1 MLSRRTAGSGAQDAQ
16 PTSVNPSNETDAR
29 DAPRQTATPA
39 TVPTAAALASWEQLV
54 GPFAVVPALIRQL
67 GADPQPILAA
77 AGLSEDVLASP
88 NAHAP
93 FALLSRL
100 LSEAAARTGCPH
112 FGLLFG
118 RACHLSSLGIPG
130 ELLRHAPTVG
140 QGLAEFVVHHRLNS
154 EGALAF
160 LMERAGVVDLGY
172 AIYDPRARGTFQTYD
187 GAIAIASNML
197 REVCGENFR
206 PTEVLFAHARPVDV
220 APYRQYFRA
229 PVRFNAEISSIRFPA
244 SVLAQPIE
252 GADPERFR
260 RARAAAYAAGHAELV
275 QATHRALR
283 TLLLHGKAS
292 GEDVAQ
298 ALAMHRRTL
307 NRRLA
312 AEGTTFQQ
320 VLDHVRSTVATELLE
335 SSDVAMHDVAETL
348 GYSGLTPFMRA
359 FRRWTGRTP
368 GEWRKAARASGAGD

>member
-1 MLSRRTAGSGAQDAQ
+1 MNPPNEKVP
-16 PTSVNPSNETDAR
+16 PTL
-29 DAPRQTATPA
+29 PRQAAAPSAVSTATASA
-39 TVPTAAALASWEQLV
+39 TWQQLV

-77 AGLSEDVLASP
+77 AGLSEDALASP
-88 NAHAP
+88 NAHAA
-93 FALLSRL
+93 FASLSRL

-118 RACHLSSLGIPG
+118 RTLHLSNLGIPG
-130 ELLRHAPTVG
+130 ELLRNAPTVG

-154 EGALAF
+154 EGAVAF

-172 AIYDPRARGTFQTYD
+172 AVYDPRARGTLQIYD
-187 GAIAIASNML
+187 GAIATASNML

-206 PTEVLFAHARPVDV
+206 PTEVLFTHARPIDV

-260 RARAAAYAAGHAELV
+260 RVRSAAYAAGHAELV

-283 TLLLHGKAS
+283 TLLLHGRAS

-298 ALAMHRRTL
+298 VLAMHRRTL
-307 NRRLA
+307 NRRLSA
-312 AEGTTFQQ
+312 QGTTFQH
-320 VLDHVRSTVATELLE
+320 VLDQVRRTIATELLE
-335 SSDVAMHDVAETL
+335 DSDVAMHDVAETL
-348 GYSGLTPFMRA
+348 GYAGLTPFMRA
-359 FRRWTGRTP
+359 FRRWTGTTP
-368 GEWRKAARASGAGD
+368 GEWRRLAFRGGGPDRPPAR